1 MSNTILFIIGT
12 FIFLSYLFFLL
23 RMIWK
28 QHQIQKKE
36 ETQVSRQ
43 TLRKVD
49 GELDALNY
57 STTNQLESKSMVSF
71 TRL

>member
-1 MSNTILFIIGT
+1 
-12 FIFLSYLFFLL
+12 
-23 RMIWK
+23 MIWK

-43 TLRKVD
+43 TLRKVE
-49 GELDALNY
+49 GELDALND

-71 TRL
+71 N

>member
-43 TLRKVD
+43 TLRKVE
-49 GELDALNY
+49 GELDALND

-71 TRL
+71 N